1 MIGSADGAIVLV
13 SKDGKAHKFEAHR
26 GKAVEAL
33 AVDERRMVLYS
44 ASHDGAILV
53 WKLRE
58 TSDAKVDLEL
68 KGALY
73 CPDQYATQL
82 RCFSG
87 LVFAA
92 HGNTVSCWIAKV
104 RNSCSLARSWLGA
117 HHLAHVTHTQTP
129 DGRDASHLPRPL
141 WRSDVAALLGQ
152 SHVLH
157 DLQRL

>member
-104 RNSCSLARSWLGA
+104 RNSCSLARSLVAWCTSSCSCYPHPNA
-117 HHLAHVTHTQTP
+117 RRARCFTPSEATLAQ
-129 DGRDASHLPRPL
+129 
-141 WRSDVAALLGQ
+141 
-152 SHVLH
+152 
-157 DLQRL
+157 